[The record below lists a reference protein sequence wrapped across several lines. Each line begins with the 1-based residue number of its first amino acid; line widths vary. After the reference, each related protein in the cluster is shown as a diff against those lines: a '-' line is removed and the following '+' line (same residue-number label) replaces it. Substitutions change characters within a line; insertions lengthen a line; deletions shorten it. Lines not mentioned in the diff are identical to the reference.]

1 MRAWISKF
9 VFKIIDRCVII
20 IKIKCDYAAL
30 RRLPVCQSKHVGSV
44 WQNKITLTAENEPE
58 ASDISSR

>member
-30 RRLPVCQSKHVGSV
+30 RRLPVCQSKHGGSV
-44 WQNKITLTAENEPE
+44 WQNKIT
-58 ASDISSR
+58 